1 MPDCAIIECIFPGNG
16 RSERSGFPLAGN
28 PDNTL
33 IAIGCDHAGY
43 PLKQELLA
51 HLYAK
56 GIAYEDLG
64 CDGTPCDYPRI
75 AQAVCE
81 KIISGS
87 CECGILICGTG
98 IGMSIAANK
107 IPGIRASVCADEFS
121 TRYTRLHND
130 ANVLAMGGR
139 VVGPGLAIKIVE
151 TFLNTPFSGEER
163 HERRI
168 HLIEHEG
175 EDE

>member
-1 MPDCAIIECIFPGNG
+1 M
-16 RSERSGFPLAGN
+16 
-28 PDNTL
+28 

-56 GIAYEDLG
+56 GVAYEDLG

-98 IGMSIAANK
+98 IGMMLAANK
-107 IPGIRASVCADEFS
+107 VKGIRA
-121 TRYTRLHND
+121 
-130 ANVLAMGGR
+130 ANVTSVEFAHLAREHNNANVVTLSGR
-139 VVGPGLAIKIVE
+139 FVDPE
-151 TFLNTPFSGEER
+151 LNW
-163 HERRI
+163 
-168 HLIEHEG
+168 
-175 EDE
+175 

>member
-1 MPDCAIIECIFPGNG
+1 M
-16 RSERSGFPLAGN
+16 
-28 PDNTL
+28 

-107 IPGIRASVCADEFS
+107 IPGIRLPYAPMGSVPATPVCTTMPMCCALGRESSAVD
-121 TRYTRLHND
+121 LHWSWQIFFWKPD
-130 ANVLAMGGR
+130 LRAAGIRDVW
-139 VVGPGLAIKIVE
+139 I
-151 TFLNTPFSGEER
+151 
-163 HERRI
+163 
-168 HLIEHEG
+168 
-175 EDE
+175 

>member
-1 MPDCAIIECIFPGNG
+1 M
-16 RSERSGFPLAGN
+16 
-28 PDNTL
+28 

-43 PLKQELLA
+43 ALKQELLA

-56 GIAYEDLG
+56 GVAYEDLG

-81 KIISGS
+81 KILRGD

-107 IPGIRASVCADEFS
+107 LPGIRASVCSDSFS

-130 ANVLAMGGR
+130 ANVLCLGARVIGSGLALELADIFLETGFEGGR
-139 VVGPGLAIKIVE
+139 
-151 TFLNTPFSGEER
+151 
-163 HERRI
+163 HQRRLD
-168 HLIEHEG
+168 LITQLEAAQMKGVMDNGSTEN
-175 EDE
+175 